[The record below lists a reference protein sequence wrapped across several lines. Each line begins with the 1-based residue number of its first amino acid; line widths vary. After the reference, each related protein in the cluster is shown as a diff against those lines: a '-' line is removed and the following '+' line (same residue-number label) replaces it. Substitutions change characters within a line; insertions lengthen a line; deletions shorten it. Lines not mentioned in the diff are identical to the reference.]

1 MKGGFTMT
9 HEELIE
15 AMEYL
20 GYFYDDIDSYEGFLF
35 FIIPE
40 EGLVTHFNSWEQ
52 LEEWYQEVCD

>member
-1 MKGGFTMT
+1 MT
-9 HEELIE
+9 HEELIK

-40 EGLVTHFNSWEQ
+40 EGLVTHFDSWEQ